1 MKSLTQIVLVC
12 LFLLQGTSLF
22 NGLVLGILIYLI
34 SIEVFIYKGK
44 LQLPSYF
51 IIALCIYSVFLVI
64 GIVNFHEKPLIDIKF
79 QIFSFLLLFW
89 LINNRYSVNLL
100 KLLFLI
106 NGIIFIIYLLLFFDL
121 IPNVW
126 NHTTFGHKGRVYGPA
141 IISINLLLFYYLV
154 FSHSVDKKIILAT
167 ILGFI
172 YTAMTT
178 NFMNLVVLIVL
189 SILVFVHFKVLLKP
203 VYMFS
208 LLLIM
213 TGVVWFLNSS
223 FVPELV
229 IEKLE
234 YVYNPLEYP
243 SLKTRVE
250 DLAKALENENFGIFK
265 QIFGEGFGTHSEIY
279 RYNSRAVSWSRV
291 FRFQEIDNGFYYLY
305 HRGGWILLTTF
316 ILSHLYLLLRINQ
329 IKAKIGFFAIVF
341 LTNVLSIHYF
351 NYYFYLLIPFFII
364 YKLKISEK
372 YNKEAL

>member
-1 MKSLTQIVLVC
+1 LKNLTQILLVC
-12 LFLLQGTSLF
+12 LFLLQGTNLF
-22 NGLVLGILIYLI
+22 NGLVLGTLLCII
-34 SIEVFIYKGK
+34 SIEVIINKGK
-44 LQLPSYF
+44 LKLPLYF
-51 IIALCIYSVFLVI
+51 IIALCVYSVFLVI
-64 GIVNFHEKPLIDIKF
+64 GIVNFHEKPFIDIKF

-121 IPNVW
+121 IPNIW
-126 NHTTFGHKGRVYGPA
+126 SYTTFGFKGRVYGPA

-178 NFMNLVVLIVL
+178 NFMNLAVLIIL
-189 SILVFVHFKVLLKP
+189 STLVFVHFKSLLKP

-229 IEKLE
+229 IEKLK

-250 DLAKALENENFGIFK
+250 DLAKALKNENFGIFK

-279 RYNSRAVSWSRV
+279 RHNLRAVSWSRV

-305 HRGGWILLTTF
+305 HRGGWVLLTTF
-316 ILSHLYLLLRINQ
+316 ILSHLYLLSRINQ

-351 NYYFYLLIPFFII
+351 NYYFYLFIPFFII
-364 YKLKISEK
+364 NKLKISEK
-372 YNKEAL
+372 YNKEVL